1 MKPEIVLT
9 SRASGG
15 DFKTAAQVAREL
27 GFDGID
33 WNLDY
38 FRIAA
43 ASNARQAFYDAAR
56 SAGVPSGF
64 HGPCHDIEL
73 GHKDPRI
80 AKTAVHYLKMYIDF
94 IKAFQGTHMT
104 LHIGSRSISMEEM
117 SWENALLGLKEV
129 AAYGREQGVVIC
141 LENLKQGWA
150 SEPERLAKLAEYSGA
165 SITLDIGHAR
175 GSAPLREGRVTLGE
189 YIRPFAHRIRNLH
202 VYEIETLAGKHQE
215 PTSLDNIG
223 PCLKWALEQ
232 GITWWVIEL
241 DDYDAMLRVKHLLE
255 LGLDEV
261 AKEVVDLA

>member
-15 DFKTAAQVAREL
+15 DFRSAVKAAREL
-27 GFDGID
+27 GFAGID

-43 ASNARQAFYDAAR
+43 ASNARQIFYDAAK

-73 GHKDPRI
+73 GHKDPKI
-80 AKTAVHYLKMYIDF
+80 AKTAVCYLKMYIDF
-94 IKAFQGTHMT
+94 VRFFEGTHMT

-117 SWENALLGLKEV
+117 SWENARSGLKEV
-129 AAYGREQGVVIC
+129 TEYGLEQGVVIC

-150 SEPERLAKLAEYSGA
+150 SEPEKLAELADYSGA

-175 GSAPLREGRVTLGE
+175 GSAPLRGGRVTLDE

-202 VYEIETLAGKHQE
+202 VYEIETLEGKHQE
-215 PTSLDNIG
+215 PTSLENIG
-223 PCLKWALEQ
+223 PCLRWALEQ

-241 DDYDAMLRVKHLLE
+241 DDYNAMFRVKRLLE
-255 LGLDEV
+255 LGLEELDN
-261 AKEVVDLA
+261 